1 MSDQNARSGRLTRET
16 VLRRLRES
24 YPQLREQYGV
34 RRIGLF
40 GSFARG
46 TAGEASDVDLI
57 VEFQQ
62 PIGLRFIELIDELEE
77 LLGRKVDVLTPAG
90 LGGIR
95 RCPMWPARSR
105 KASSKSR

>member
-1 MSDQNARSGRLTRET
+1 MSDRETTSGPLTRET

-34 RRIGLF
+34 RRIELF

-46 TAGEASDVDLI
+46 TAGEGSDVDLI

-62 PIGLRFIELIDELEE
+62 PIGLRFIELVDDLEE

-90 LGGIR
+90 LDGIR
-95 RCPMWPARSR
+95 LSHVARQIQESVLEV
-105 KASSKSR
+105 